1 VHVTYHGRGHGS
13 VLHGPW
19 LIASVAGKTTTTV
32 VEERNNGL
40 RLCLSCV
47 TNSRTALAVIKNRR
61 VNYLFIY
68 YNVVHS
74 VQYKNTK
81 VKHKKTFKKHKHKNA
96 GVMTLVTCRLT
107 AKNRDQLR
115 NPTLVIYLFIMTSY
129 TVVQYKNT
137 KAKT

>member
-1 VHVTYHGRGHGS
+1 MSLSVCLPTSISRELGVLSPPIFVHVTYHGRGHGS
-13 VLHGPW
+13 VLHGPC

-74 VQYKNTK
+74 VHYENTK
-81 VKHKKTFKKHKHKNA
+81 VKHKKH
-96 GVMTLVTCRLT
+96 
-107 AKNRDQLR
+107 
-115 NPTLVIYLFIMTSY
+115 
-129 TVVQYKNT
+129 
-137 KAKT
+137 